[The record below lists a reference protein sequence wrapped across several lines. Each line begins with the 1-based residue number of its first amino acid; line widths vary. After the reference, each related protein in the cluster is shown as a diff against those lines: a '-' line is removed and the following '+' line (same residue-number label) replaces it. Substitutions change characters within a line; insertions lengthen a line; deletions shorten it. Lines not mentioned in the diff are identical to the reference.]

1 MSRYRMS
8 KHDIP
13 DSKPE
18 TPNPRAMPTERTDSE
33 KTRELL
39 RKVRRIQVR
48 TDRLVNDVIVGE
60 YRSVFKGRGMEF
72 DEVREYVP
80 GDDVRTIDWNVTAR
94 TNSAHVKRYVEE
106 REMTAVLLVDMSLS
120 GRFGSTDRLKID
132 LATEISAVL
141 AFSAIKNNDKIG
153 LLLFTDHVEMYIPA
167 KKGKRHVLR
176 VIRELLN
183 FRPAAGG
190 TNLAAALE
198 FLNRVLKR
206 KAVVFLVSDFI
217 DSGFERDLA
226 LTRSRHDLIPVRI
239 SDPRETA
246 LPDVG
251 LIELEDAETGERVMV
266 DTHGRRIRDLFAR
279 AGVDQTRGLTQQFRS
294 MGMDVLEVATDR
306 PYMKDV
312 LSFFRRRER
321 RLKH

>member
-1 MSRYRMS
+1 MR
-8 KHDIP
+8 
-13 DSKPE
+13 
-18 TPNPRAMPTERTDSE
+18 PTQDTAE

-48 TDRLVNDVIVGE
+48 TDRMVNDVVVGE

-72 DEVREYVP
+72 EEVREYIP
-80 GDDVRTIDWNVTAR
+80 GDDIRTIDWNVTAR
-94 TNSAHVKRYVEE
+94 TSAAHVKRYVEE
-106 REMTAVLLVDMSLS
+106 REMTAILLVDMSLS
-120 GRFGSTDRLKID
+120 GRFGSADRLKID

-183 FRPAAGG
+183 FRPVAGG
-190 TNLAAALE
+190 TNVAGALE
-198 FLNRVLKR
+198 FLNKVLKR

-217 DSGFERDLA
+217 DKDFERDLA

-239 SDPRETA
+239 SDPREAT

-251 LIELEDAETGERVMV
+251 LIELEDAETGERVIV
-266 DTHGRRIRDLFAR
+266 DTRRRKIRDAFAR
-279 AGVDQTRGLTQQFRS
+279 TGREQTETLTGLLRS
-294 MGMDVLEVATDR
+294 MGMDALEVSTDR
-306 PYMKDV
+306 PYMKD
-312 LSFFRRRER
+312 LLGFFRRRER
-321 RLKH
+321 RMKH

>member
-1 MSRYRMS
+1 MS

-153 LLLFTDHVEMYIPA
+153 LLLFTDRVEMYIPA

-183 FRPAAGG
+183 FRPVAGG
-190 TNLAAALE
+190 THLAGALE
-198 FLNRVLKR
+198 FLNKVLKR

-217 DSGFERDLA
+217 DENFERDLA

-239 SDPRETA
+239 SDPREST

-251 LIELEDAETGERVMV
+251 LIELEDAETGERVLV
-266 DTHGRRIRDLFAR
+266 DTRRRRIRDAFA
-279 AGVDQTRGLTQQFRS
+279 ARGRGEQQSLEGLLRS
-294 MGMDVLEVATDR
+294 MGMDTLEISTDR
-306 PYMKDV
+306 PYMKAL

>member
-1 MSRYRMS
+1 MTATQT
-8 KHDIP
+8 D
-13 DSKPE
+13 
-18 TPNPRAMPTERTDSE
+18 TER
-33 KTRELL
+33 TRELL

-48 TDRLVNDVIVGE
+48 TDRLANDVVVGE

-72 DEVREYVP
+72 EEVRQYMP
-80 GDDVRTIDWNVTAR
+80 GDDIRTIDWNVTAR
-94 TNSAHVKRYVEE
+94 TGTAHVKRYVEE
-106 REMTAVLLVDMSLS
+106 REMTAILLVDMSLS
-120 GRFGSTDRLKID
+120 GRFGSTRQLKID

-153 LLLFTDHVEMYIPA
+153 LLLFTDHVEIYIPA

-183 FRPAAGG
+183 FQPAAGG